1 MTDLSPIPNLSFL
14 AAGGEMGALMRAL
27 NWSATPLGD
36 PRTWPQSLRTAVGLL
51 LATNHPMF
59 IWWGPELIQFYN
71 DAYRRTMGP
80 ERHPSALGQ
89 RGRECWTEI
98 WDIISPQI
106 EQVMA
111 GKGATWHEDQLVP
124 VTRHGQL
131 EQVWWTYSYSPI
143 NDEQG
148 GVGGVLVVC
157 NDVTKQHLMTEA
169 LRKSEERLQFALDA
183 GGGVGIWDWDVPND
197 RVYTDAR
204 FALLY
209 SVDPARAA
217 EGAPF
222 AAFLEA
228 IHADDRA
235 RVAEKAKQS
244 IASAGEF
251 AEEYRV
257 VARDG
262 SVRWLFAR
270 GRCYHDEHGQPL
282 RFPGVAVDITERKQA
297 MEALQEADRRKDEFL
312 AMLGHELRNPLA
324 PIISSVAVL
333 DRAGNHDSPHAAHA
347 REIIA
352 RQANHLREL
361 VDELLD
367 VARIN
372 TGKITLKK
380 DAVAITSAIDRA
392 VEQSRDLMQSNQH
405 RFEVS
410 VPQTPL
416 YVEGDLSRLTQVI
429 SNLLNNAAK
438 YTEPGGT
445 VTLTASVHGTQVCIE
460 VTDTGM
466 GISADVLPYVFD
478 LFTQSGRALDRS
490 HGGLGVGLTLVRRLV
505 ELHGGRV
512 EAHSPGPGKGSRFRV
527 WLPLMPTTA
536 PEHRALTE
544 AEQASEAKPRRILV
558 VDDNADAADMLSM
571 ALSLAGHSVGT
582 VNHGLEVLDRAREF
596 GPDIILLDLGLPGL
610 SGFEIARQLRASSD
624 LKQVTLIA
632 LTGYGQDEDRR
643 QSRAHGFDH
652 HVVKP
657 VDLDA
662 LSELINNA

>member
-27 NWSATPLGD
+27 DWSATPLGA
-36 PRTWPQSLRTAVGLL
+36 PRTWPQSLRTTVGLL

-89 RGRECWTEI
+89 PGRECWAEI
-98 WDIISPQI
+98 WDIIGPQI

-124 VTRHGQL
+124 VTRHGRL
-131 EQVWWTYSYSPI
+131 EEVWWTYSYSPI
-143 NDEQG
+143 NDEHG

-157 NDVTKQHLMTEA
+157 NDVTKQHLMT
-169 LRKSEERLQFALDA
+169 
-183 GGGVGIWDWDVPND
+183 
-197 RVYTDAR
+197 
-204 FALLY
+204 
-209 SVDPARAA
+209 
-217 EGAPF
+217 
-222 AAFLEA
+222 
-228 IHADDRA
+228 
-235 RVAEKAKQS
+235 
-244 IASAGEF
+244 
-251 AEEYRV
+251 
-257 VARDG
+257 
-262 SVRWLFAR
+262 
-270 GRCYHDEHGQPL
+270 
-282 RFPGVAVDITERKQA
+282 
-297 MEALQEADRRKDEFL
+297 EALQEADRRKDEFL

-333 DRAGNHDSPHAAHA
+333 DRAGSHDSPHAAHA

-380 DAVAITSAIDRA
+380 DAVAITSAVDRA
-392 VEQSRDLMQSNQH
+392 VEQSRDLMESNRH
-405 RFEVS
+405 RFDVS

-445 VTLTASVHGTQVCIE
+445 VTLTTSVHGTQVCIE

-512 EAHSPGPGKGSRFRV
+512 EAHSPGPAKGSRFRV
-527 WLPLMPTTA
+527 WLPLMQTAA
-536 PEHRALTE
+536 PEHRALA
-544 AEQASEAKPRRILV
+544 AEGQASAVKARRILV

-571 ALSLAGHSVGT
+571 VLSLAGHSVCT

-596 GPDIILLDLGLPGL
+596 RPDIILLDLGLPGL

-624 LKQVTLIA
+624 LEHVTLIA